1 MSTVA
6 RLTIARAA
14 DGVQFVY
21 ADEEFAAGEL
31 QRGAR
36 LETTEV
42 QIGEVSVSLT
52 VEDVIGTSIK
62 PLPVGLHRAHLEI
75 SRDEGTTW
83 AALLDG
89 TVSNE
94 RASHGRAYGT
104 PPDGPHAGA
113 DVRRWGLTVADTAI
127 DRAWDALEAVQV
139 ATLNGVTP
147 VAVDTARVGGGSI
160 DGNGNPTGGITVA
173 SRSWWPLRGLV
184 AGAINAAGL
193 TLAGELPPCLP
204 SDVQTPAGPH
214 RTETTIVVA
223 SLATA
228 NTRPAWT
235 GARLLEAWMEAQ
247 RLVVSA
253 SYAPFPSTAVVI
265 RIGES
270 RRPGDVAPGRPDLT
284 EHAEDYDWST
294 EPGDVDGEV
303 NDDLAVTWLGGVDG
317 SRVEQLGVA
326 DPPMSATYAARRPA
340 LKGTPA
346 AHRDTGRET
355 QNSASVELPFR
366 LPAHDAASAETV
378 GRTDGAYTETVRLAR
393 PAYDGPTVEV
403 KPLDGS
409 GGETDVV
416 YVASVAAGAGGAL
429 RSVTS
434 RTPTGGME
442 TMELWAAALFG
453 GFEADYG
460 DSETVELS
468 VPEDVLDVAD
478 VRLGDPAQGVVLEAL
493 SWTVQSIDAVPDK
506 RRVSLTLSRPST
518 TYGPSGSGPGPVGVP
533 RYEPAPAIFAFTTT
547 DVEQAQDGELSTE
560 FRLHVEALLPAEAD
574 GPLGIDIETVSQPQI
589 VSARLVRHDAQTGY
603 QGAYDPNRP
612 NPYVGTTWRA
622 RARYASGVVT
632 SWTETTVS

>member
-1 MSTVA
+1 MTRA
-6 RLTIARAA
+6 RLTIARAT
-14 DGVQFVY
+14 DGVTFVY
-21 ADEEFAAGEL
+21 GDEEFAAGDL

-36 LETTEV
+36 LETTEI

-52 VEDVIGTSIK
+52 VPDVIGAVLK
-62 PLPVGLHRAHLEI
+62 PVPPGLHRALLEI
-75 SRDEGTTW
+75 SRDEGVTW
-83 AALLDG
+83 ATLLDG

-127 DRAWDALEAVQV
+127 DRAWDALEVVQV
-139 ATLNGVTP
+139 AGLGGVAP
-147 VAVDTARVGGGSI
+147 VAIETVRVGG
-160 DGNGNPTGGITVA
+160 NGLTSA
-173 SRSWWPLRGLV
+173 AKSWWPLRDLV
-184 AGAINAAGL
+184 AAAVGAAGL
-193 TLAGELPPCLP
+193 TLAGDLPPCLP
-204 SDVQTPAGPH
+204 SDVQTPAGAH
-214 RTETTIVVA
+214 RTETAVVVA

-228 NTRPAWT
+228 NTRPPWT

-270 RRPGDVAPGRPDLT
+270 RHPGDVAPGRPDLT

-294 EPGDVDGEV
+294 EPGDVDGQV
-303 NDDLAVTWLGGVDG
+303 YDDLAVTWLGGVDG
-317 SRVEQLGVA
+317 SRIEQLGVA

-355 QNSASVELPFR
+355 QNAASVELPFR

-378 GRTDGAYTETVRLAR
+378 NRTDGAYAETVRLAR

-403 KPLDGS
+403 KASDGS
-409 GGETDVV
+409 GGEPDVV

-434 RTPTGGME
+434 RTPTGGAE
-442 TMELWAAALFG
+442 TMELWAGALFA

-468 VPEDVLDVAD
+468 VPDDVLDVAG
-478 VRLGDPAQGVVLEAL
+478 VVLGDPAQGVLLEGL
-493 SWTVQSIDAVPDK
+493 PWTVRSIDAGADA
-506 RRVSLTLSRPST
+506 RRVSLTLSRPSAT
-518 TYGPSGSGPGPVGVP
+518 AGASGSGPIGGP
-533 RYEPAPAIFAFTTT
+533 RYEPAPAIVATTT
-547 DVEQAQDGELSTE
+547 TSREESQGGEITTE
-560 FRLHVEALLPAEAD
+560 FRLAVEASLPAEAD
-574 GPLGIDIETVSQPQI
+574 GPLGIDIETVPMPEI
-589 VSARLVRHDAQTGY
+589 LSARLVRHNVQTGY
-603 QGAYDPNRP
+603 QGEYDPARP

-632 SWTETTVS
+632 AWTDTIVS